1 MPEYVA
7 AGAVGGAIAVL
18 LVGIIFVLPWLVER
32 DDEIKPRQEPLPRMS
47 VARAHEVMRL
57 YRRRTLEDCAEKRA
71 AFRTLVAAGRI
82 VPDPRVER
90 WVR

>member
-7 AGAVGGAIAVL
+7 AVAVGGAIAVL
-18 LVGIIFVLPWLVER
+18 LVGTIFVLPWLVAR
-32 DDEIKPRQEPLPRMS
+32 DDELEPKSEPLPRMS

-57 YRRRTLEDCAEKRA
+57 YRRRTLEDCAEKRD